1 MTLTVPQAGVIAGAA
16 PRLSSIPVPVS
27 EMGAAVA
34 GLGERM
40 LQVGTAI
47 EEDRSQRELAQ
58 ARITMMQGLNELR
71 LEFEQS
77 GSPDDIDVQYPQRAE
92 ALKQS
97 ILGGL
102 SARSQQGGAVMFD
115 ELQVT
120 HGFALGKRAVDLRQ
134 SERMATTAAL
144 HQTVVSTAAAASDQP
159 TRDAAL
165 GQYDDHLAG
174 LVASGTLTPEEAQ
187 LARMSARAEVDNAAA
202 IRMASTDPAGLIA
215 RLDDPKDPGFSH
227 LEPTRRAQLRAGA
240 VADLAAAERLRMA
253 EADRA
258 EKERLAGARDLL
270 KSGIDVYRAGGKGRD
285 YALSDQVEEAL
296 KDPAIAALPEAREY
310 RSAELLHRMQ
320 PGFAALP
327 MAEKRRLLAEA
338 EAQPIAKGYEASM
351 AEAMRSQIKADEA
364 GFAKDPIGYAA
375 TIRILKPEPM
385 PDLET
390 ADAVAVGKW
399 LKVRARDA
407 EFLTEKGHTKNA
419 RLFRPDEA
427 EALKAAVAITAPPE
441 QRVRLSSALAVALR
455 DQGEDALDE
464 AAAEIGAD
472 PVFGYVGGMLA
483 SGGSE
488 QLARQI
494 FDGQRVIATSDVKLP
509 GPSQRRG
516 AFFGKFASLFSDGTT
531 QDMKDE
537 AAERDQIIAAA
548 DALYAW
554 RERARVTDNPTP
566 GMIDETKYA
575 QAVHEVMGGTGVY
588 GSGKARGGVAELRG
602 RLTILPMNRTKGE
615 VEDMLDTVAAGGAE
629 AWRAA
634 SATGNVPVAGGAPIG
649 AGEFGRASLR
659 WVEGTSYELVVED
672 PRTGGTL
679 SLWGDDGKPY
689 RLDLGKIGGA
699 R

>member
-1 MTLTVPQAGVIAGAA
+1 MSLTVPRAGVIGGRA
-16 PRLSSIPVPVS
+16 PQLASVPVPVS

-77 GSPDDIDVQYPQRAE
+77 DSPDDIDVQYPQRAE

-351 AEAMRSQIKADEA
+351 AEAMRSQIKADEE

-375 TIRILKPEPM
+375 TIGLKAT
-385 PDLET
+385 PDLPDPATASAVDMGRALQARAAYALSLQQSGYTKET
-390 ADAVAVGKW
+390 K
-399 LKVRARDA
+399 
-407 EFLTEKGHTKNA
+407 
-419 RLFRPDEA
+419 LFRPDEV
-427 EALKAAVAITAPPE
+427 EKFKAAAAITAPPE
-441 QRVRLSSALAVALR
+441 QRAQLSSALAVALG
-455 DQGEDALDE
+455 DQVEE

-537 AAERDQIIAAA
+537 AAERDRIIAAA

-672 PRTGGTL
+672 PRTGETL

>member
-1 MTLTVPQAGVIAGAA
+1 MSLTVPRAGVIGGRA
-16 PRLSSIPVPVS
+16 PQLASVPVPVS

-34 GLGERM
+34 GLGDRM

-58 ARITMMQGLNELR
+58 ARITMMQGLNDLR

-92 ALKQS
+92 ALKKT

-120 HGFALGKRAVDLRQ
+120 HGFALGKRAIDLRQ
-134 SERMATTAAL
+134 SERMATTDAL
-144 HQTVVSTAAAASDQP
+144 RQAVLITAATASDQP
-159 TRDAAL
+159 TRDAVL
-165 GQYDDHLAG
+165 GHYDDHLRTM
-174 LVASGTLTPEEAQ
+174 VANGTMKPAEAQ
-187 LARMSARAEVDNAAA
+187 RERMTVRAEADDGAAT
-202 IRMASTDPAGLIA
+202 RMASTDPAGLIA
-215 RLDDPKDPGFSH
+215 KLDDPNNPAYQYLG
-227 LEPTRRAQLRAGA
+227 PARREQLRAGA
-240 VADLAAAERLRMA
+240 VADLAAAERQRKA
-253 EADRA
+253 ETSRA
-258 EKERLAGARDLL
+258 EKERLEAARGLL
-270 KSGIDVYRAGGKGRD
+270 KDGVDVYRAGGKGRD
-285 YALSDQVEEAL
+285 YARQDEVEEAL
-296 KDPAIAALPEAREY
+296 KDPAVAALPEAREY
-310 RSAELLHRMQ
+310 VSAKFLHEVQ

-327 MAEKRRLLAEA
+327 MAEKRKLLAAA
-338 EAQPIAKGYEASM
+338 EANPLQKGYDADL
-351 AEAMRSQIKADEA
+351 AQAMRSQIAADEE

-375 TIRILKPEPM
+375 TIGLKATPGL
-385 PDLET
+385 PDPAT
-390 ADAVAVGKW
+390 SSAVDMGRALQARAAYAVSLQQSGY
-399 LKVRARDA
+399 
-407 EFLTEKGHTKNA
+407 TKDA

-427 EALKAAVAITAPPE
+427 EKFKAAVAITAPPE
-441 QRVRLSSALAVALR
+441 QRAQLSSALAAALGDR
-455 DQGEDALDE
+455 AEE

-494 FDGQRVIATSDVKLP
+494 FDGQRVIAESDIKLP

-516 AFFGKFASLFSDGTT
+516 TFFGKFGALFSDGTKR
-531 QDMKDE
+531 DMKDE
-537 AAERDQIIAAA
+537 AAGRDQIIAAA

-554 RERARVTDNPTP
+554 RERNGAAGNATL

-575 QAVHEVMGGTGVY
+575 QAVHDVMGGTGTY
-588 GSGKARGGVAELRG
+588 GKSNARGGVAELRG
-602 RLTILPMNRTKGE
+602 RLTIMPMGRSTGE

-629 AWRAA
+629 AWRTA

-659 WVEGTSYELVVED
+659 WVEGSSYELVVDD
-672 PRTGGTL
+672 PRTGGVVA
-679 SLWGDDGKPY
+679 LWGDDGKPY
-689 RLDLGKIGGA
+689 HLDLSRIGGA
-699 R
+699 Q